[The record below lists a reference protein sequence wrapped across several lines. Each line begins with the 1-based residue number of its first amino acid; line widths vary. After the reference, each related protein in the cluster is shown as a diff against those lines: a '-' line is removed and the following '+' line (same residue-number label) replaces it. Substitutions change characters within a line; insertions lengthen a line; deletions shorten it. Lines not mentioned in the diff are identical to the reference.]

1 MTTHI
6 TEISPRRAALIAGAG
21 YVTLFVLG
29 IFSNFFVLTALIEP
43 GDAAATF
50 TNIAESESLFRM
62 GTAGF
67 LVVFLVDVV
76 VAWALYVLFRE
87 VARDVSL
94 LAAWFRLIYTVFLGV
109 ALIFLYIALQLIGG
123 AGYLN
128 VFEPGQVDAQVM
140 LLLEAFNFAWLIG
153 LAGFG
158 VHLMLLGYLVLKVKY
173 APRVLGYLVLVAG
186 AAYVVDTTAN
196 ALLSNYADYETLFLA
211 IVAVPA
217 VVGELAFT
225 FWLLFRAERQEI
237 TDRSAAVVEAG
248 I

>member
-1 MTTHI
+1 MTTH
-6 TEISPRRAALIAGAG
+6 TAEISPRRAALIAGAG

-43 GDAAATF
+43 GDTAATF
-50 TNIAESESLFRM
+50 ANIAEAESLFRM
-62 GTAGF
+62 GIMGF
-67 LVVFLVDVV
+67 LVVFLVDVI

-109 ALIFLYIALQLIGG
+109 ALIFLSITLQLIGG
-123 AGYLN
+123 ADYLN
-128 VFEPGQVDAQVM
+128 VFESGQLDAQVT

-158 VHLMLLGYLVLKVKY
+158 IHLMLLGYLVLKTKH
-173 APRVLGYLVLVAG
+173 APRVLGILVLVAG
-186 AAYVVDTTAN
+186 AAYVLDTTAN
-196 ALLSNYADYETLFLA
+196 ILLSNYADYETLFLT

-225 FWLLFRAERQEI
+225 LWLLFKAGRHEVTERPKV
-237 TDRSAAVVEAG
+237 AAGARV
-248 I
+248 

>member
-6 TEISPRRAALIAGAG
+6 AEISSRRAALIAGAG
-21 YVTLFVLG
+21 YITLFVLG

-43 GDAAATF
+43 GDTAATF

-62 GTAGF
+62 GIVGF

-94 LAAWFRLIYTVFLGV
+94 LAAWFRLIYTMFLGV
-109 ALIFLYIALQLIGG
+109 ALIFLYITLQLIGG
-123 AGYLN
+123 ADYLN
-128 VFEPGQVDAQVM
+128 VFDSGQLDAQVM

-158 VHLMLLGYLVLKVKY
+158 IHLMLLGYLVLKTKH
-173 APRVLGYLVLVAG
+173 APRVLGILVLVAG
-186 AAYVVDTTAN
+186 AAYVLDTTAN

-225 FWLLFRAERQEI
+225 LWLLFRAGRQEI
-237 TDRSAAVVEAG
+237 ADRPAAVVGASV
-248 I
+248 